1 MTKTT
6 YKMGDKM
13 FTNYLSGMLQ
23 ILNNMQAKKQ
33 WDSRVNFQSFY
44 VNQAKQLAWYI
55 ELAKKFYLGF
65 PLTSYGKTW
74 MNLLANQ

>member
-13 FTNYLSGMLQ
+13 FTNYLSGMQQ
-23 ILNNMQAKKQ
+23 ILNNMQAKRQ

-55 ELAKKFYLGF
+55 ELAKKFIWVF
-65 PLTSYGKTW
+65 H
-74 MNLLANQ
+74 